1 MDDSELIAVFVD
13 EARGH
18 LRVLETRVLQLDS
31 HDSSINQD
39 LIDDAFRAA
48 HTLKG
53 AAGYMRLIDVVM
65 LSHRLENVFAA
76 LRDGELAPDEETAN
90 VLLAAIDRMSLMVD
104 SLPSGRRVDAMA
116 VCGRIDAHLQEFA
129 GCRTRAKSPPT
140 EQPPASPNDFQS
152 TRGSAAET
160 KTPAPKGHD
169 TIRRDPNP
177 TSPPTPDDL
186 ASDRVHVSLDQ
197 IQTQIDNVFAATPS
211 PVTADSVTPASQ
223 SSQRDDLR
231 DRPES
236 CGLGGEP
243 LKFVRVPVEV
253 LNRIERA
260 AEQLIDDRDRLL
272 GILDSRDSVAPSAQP
287 RSNSQP
293 RANSDSAVDTTTT
306 DRSEAAR
313 PGELPDGDVQRE
325 TIRPIVTNIG
335 RTSSELHEA
344 VRRVRLRTVDSVFA
358 KFPRYI
364 ADLAESLGK
373 EITPEIHCDA
383 VEADCAS
390 VDAIAD
396 PLMHL
401 VRNACDH
408 GMESPAQRVAAG
420 KPPCG
425 TVVLRA
431 YHEATETRF
440 EVTDDGAG
448 IDPQA
453 IKQQAI
459 ENGLVSREI
468 ADTMSAQEIRG
479 FVFLPGFS
487 TARAVS
493 EISGRGVGMDV
504 VKTNVESVGGIIE
517 IESTVGEGTTVR
529 ITLPRVSSSAEQR

>member
-39 LIDDAFRAA
+39 LIDDAFRAV

-76 LRDGELAPDEETAN
+76 LRDGELSPDEETAN
-90 VLLAAIDRMSLMVD
+90 VLLAAIDRMSLMVE

-116 VCGRIDAHLQEFA
+116 VCGRLDAHLKEFA
-129 GCRTRAKSPPT
+129 DCRTPTNSNPAK
-140 EQPPASPNDFQS
+140 QPPANPNEFQS

-169 TIRRDPNP
+169 TIRRDPNR
-177 TSPPTPDDL
+177 TSDDQ
-186 ASDRVHVSLDQ
+186 ASGRVHKSLDQ

-211 PVTADSVTPASQ
+211 QVTADSITPASQ
-223 SSQRDDLR
+223 SSQRDDLH
-231 DRPES
+231 DRSES
-236 CGLGGEP
+236 IGLGGEP

-272 GILDSRDSVAPSAQP
+272 GILDSEDSLAHSTPT
-287 RSNSQP
+287 RST
-293 RANSDSAVDTTTT
+293 SDSTANNSSANNSTANNRTTNNCGGTRKT
-306 DRSEAAR
+306 EKSAR
-313 PGELPDGDVQRE
+313 VMQGEM
-325 TIRPIVTNIG
+325 IRPIVTNIG
-335 RTSSELHEA
+335 RASSELHEA

-408 GMESPAQRVAAG
+408 GLESPAQRVAAG
-420 KPPCG
+420 KPSCG
-425 TVVLRA
+425 TIVLRA
-431 YHEATETRF
+431 YHEVTETRF

-459 ENGLVSREI
+459 DNGLVSREI
-468 ADTMSAQEIRG
+468 ADSMSAHEIRG

-487 TARAVS
+487 TARVVS

-504 VKTNVESVGGIIE
+504 VKTNVESIGGIIE
-517 IESTVGEGTTVR
+517 IESTVGKGTTVR
-529 ITLPRVSSSAEQR
+529 ITLPRAISSAEQ